1 MHEQKSRIVMGH
13 YIGNSSIMDPSSQL
27 MENHRRFFNQD
38 QQPAT
43 KLTLSLNYHK
53 QKRFYKTKYV

>member
-1 MHEQKSRIVMGH
+1 MGH
-13 YIGNSSIMDPSSQL
+13 YIGNSSIMDPSSQI

-43 KLTLSLNYHK
+43 KLILSLNYHK